1 MKFIKIAFYKLIIM
15 WQIIA
20 AKRMLSNLW
29 ILCPSAVVAGGA
41 PRDWYFGKPAKD
53 IDCYIADVELKQ
65 VLNLFKLAGIKIKEI
80 KKGENRGVYARNNNL
95 ELVVD
100 FRYMFLD
107 FQLMLMQGTTVDGT
121 IDSFPISVCKIEYNG
136 THVVPSY
143 EFKVAEAA
151 KVLLIDK
158 RYKLDDPYI
167 VKIIKKFPDY
177 EIMEDSTSN
186 ISNITKLYRQY
197 IEVINV

>member
-1 MKFIKIAFYKLIIM
+1 MKFIKSVFYKMIIM

-53 IDCYIADVELKQ
+53 IDCYITDVKLEQ
-65 VLNLFKLAGIKIKEI
+65 VQNMFKMIGVKIKEV
-80 KKGENRGVYARNNNL
+80 KKGENRGVYARDNNL

-107 FQLMLMQGTTVDGT
+107 FQLMLMQGTTISKTVDN
-121 IDSFPISVCKIEYNG
+121 FPISICKISYDGQFVE
-136 THVVPSY
+136 PLY
-143 EFKVAEAA
+143 EFRVTERA
-151 KVLLIDK
+151 KILLIAPA
-158 RYKLDDPYI
+158 YKLDDPYV
-167 VKIIKKFPDY
+167 VKIVNKFPDFKVV
-177 EIMEDSTSN
+177 EANTDNMISTYLKYGV
-186 ISNITKLYRQY
+186 TQ
-197 IEVINV
+197 E

>member
-1 MKFIKIAFYKLIIM
+1 MKFIKSVFYKLIIM

-29 ILCPSAVVAGGA
+29 VLCPTAVVAGGA

-53 IDCYIADVELKQ
+53 IDCYITDVKLEQ
-65 VLNLFKLAGIKIKEI
+65 VQNLFKMIGVKIKEV
-80 KKGENRGVYARNNNL
+80 KKGENRGEYARDNNL

-107 FQLMLMQGTTVDGT
+107 FQLMLMQGTTVGRT
-121 IDSFPISVCKIEYNG
+121 IDRFPVSICKIEYDG
-136 THVVPSY
+136 TRVEPSY
-143 EFKVAEAA
+143 EFAVAEAA

-177 EIMEDSTSN
+177 EIMEDSN
-186 ISNITKLYRQY
+186 INLVKLYRQH
-197 IEVINV
+197 IEVINI